1 MALAAERNLIPFEEF
16 DRLRE
21 ARDIIRQEADALQQL
36 ATNLD
41 QKFGDAAE
49 LLLDCRG
56 SLIVTGMG
64 KAGWIGRKVSATL
77 ASTGTPSHFLHP
89 GEAIHGD
96 LGCLRPEDVVLAF
109 SNSGETEEL
118 CRLLPIVKR
127 FSIPVISITATN
139 ESTLALQSDVV
150 IAYGRLEEVGPHGLP
165 PSTSTTA
172 MLAIGDALAFVA
184 AKERGLTPEDFATYH
199 PGGSLGRKLTPV
211 FEIMRE
217 GDDLRIASEKETVR
231 EVFARFQNKGRRTGA
246 VILCDDSGR
255 LSGLFTDS
263 DLARLLEKHQEKQ
276 LDRPISEV
284 MTHEPKTVQP
294 ETLLAN
300 VVHVLQDRK
309 ISELPVVDEHHRP
322 LGLVDITDVIGLMPT
337 G

>member
-1 MALAAERNLIPFEEF
+1 MATAAERNLIPFEEF

-21 ARDIIRQEADALQQL
+21 ARDVIRQEADALHSLSNQL
-36 ATNLD
+36 D
-41 QKFGDAAE
+41 HQFGEAAQ
-49 LLLDCRG
+49 LLLECRG
-56 SLIVTGMG
+56 SVIVTGMG

-96 LGCLRPEDVVLAF
+96 LGCLRPDDVVIAF

-118 CRLLPIVKR
+118 TRLLPIIGR
-127 FSIPVISITATN
+127 FNIPVIAITATTTN
-139 ESTLALQSDVV
+139 TLASKSTTV

-172 MLAIGDALAFVA
+172 MLALGDALAFVV
-184 AKERGLTPEDFATYH
+184 AKERGLSPEEFATFH

-211 FEIMRE
+211 VEIMRDGE
-217 GDDLRIASEKETVR
+217 ELRIANENDTVR
-231 EVFARFQNKGRRTGA
+231 SVFATFHNAGRRTGA
-246 VILCDDSGR
+246 VILCDDDGR

-263 DLARLLEKHQEKQ
+263 DLARLLERHQEHQ

-284 MTHEPKTVQP
+284 MTHQPKTVSP
-294 ETLLAN
+294 ETILAN
-300 VVHVLQDRK
+300 VVHLLQECK
-309 ISELPVVDEHHRP
+309 ISELPVVDEQNRP
-322 LGLVDITDVIGLMPT
+322 LGLVDITDVIGLMPA